1 LGSRPLFPQ
10 DKSWRSDSVGG
21 NRSLTPT
28 NVSKD
33 LADLRRDYGSRP
45 LRSADLDADP
55 IIQFDRWFQEAIRA
69 EALDANAMSIATVG
83 ADGQPSSR
91 MVLLK
96 FYDRRGFV
104 FYTNL
109 ESRKAAEIATN
120 ARVALLFFWP
130 EVHRQ
135 VKIRGR
141 ATRTTAAESLAYFMR
156 RPRDSQLGAWVSNQS
171 QVISSRALLEQK
183 YAEMKRKFAAGEVP
197 LPSFWGGYRVS
208 PDAVE
213 FWQGQES
220 RLHDRFLYSLDADHW
235 RIERL
240 AP

>member
-1 LGSRPLFPQ
+1 MA
-10 DKSWRSDSVGG
+10 
-21 NRSLTPT
+21 

-33 LADLRRDYGSRP
+33 LADLRREYGSKS
-45 LRSADLDADP
+45 LRSADLDPDP
-55 IIQFDRWFQEAIRA
+55 IVQFDRWFGEATRA
-69 EALDANAMSIATVG
+69 EALDANAMSISTVG
-83 ADGQPSSR
+83 AEGQPSSR

-109 ESRKAAEIATN
+109 ESRKAREIAAN
-120 ARVALLFFWP
+120 SRVALLFFWP
-130 EVHRQ
+130 EVRRQ
-135 VKIRGR
+135 VKIRGN
-141 ATRTTAAESLAYFMR
+141 ATRTSAAESLAYFMR

-171 QVISSRALLEQK
+171 SVISSRAILEQK
-183 YAEMKRKFAAGEVP
+183 FAEMKQKFSAGEVP

-208 PDAVE
+208 PDAIE

-220 RLHDRFLYSLDADHW
+220 RLHDRFLYTLEAGRW